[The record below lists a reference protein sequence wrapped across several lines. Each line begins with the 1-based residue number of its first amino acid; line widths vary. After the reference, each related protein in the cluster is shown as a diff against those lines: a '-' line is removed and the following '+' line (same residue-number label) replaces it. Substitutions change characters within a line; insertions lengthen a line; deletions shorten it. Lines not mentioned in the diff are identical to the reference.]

1 MTNFPKD
8 KKQNNENYMV
18 LIEIA
23 KKLEWS
29 KLSYSDNYR
38 TSIFCCPI
46 CGGVHPSEYSRH
58 ELYNDK
64 RYLSGHFKD
73 CLYNSFEI

>member
-1 MTNFPKD
+1 MINFSKD
-8 KKQNNENYMV
+8 KKYFIV
-18 LIEIA
+18 LVEIV

-29 KLSYSDNYR
+29 KLSYSGENQA
-38 TSIFCCPI
+38 SVFCCPI
-46 CGGVHPSEYSRH
+46 CGGVHPDEYIRH

-73 CLYNSFEI
+73 CLYNSI

>member
-1 MTNFPKD
+1 MLDFSKD
-8 KKQNNENYMV
+8 KKHSMGLV
-18 LIEIA
+18 EIV

-29 KLSYSDNYR
+29 KLSYSGKR
-38 TSIFCCPI
+38 QASVFCCPI
-46 CGGVHPSEYSRH
+46 CGGVQPDEYIRH